1 MQIDYY
7 LSLNSPY
14 SYLGGPQLAAV
25 AEKHSAEV
33 CVKPIDL
40 SQVFPKTGGLPVTKR
55 APERQ
60 AYRLVELTRW
70 HKHLDM
76 PLNLHPSF
84 FPAAE
89 GLAARMVLA
98 AGDTADGGA
107 TALRLANAIGRAV
120 WAEERDI
127 ADSQTLISIAGD
139 AGLDGVSLQ
148 NAAAGAEIEQRY
160 QSYTEEALAA
170 GVFGVPTYKFN
181 GELFWGQDRI
191 AFLDSALAAA

>member
-14 SYLGGPQLAAV
+14 SYLGGPQLAAL
-25 AEKHSAEV
+25 AEKHGAEIR
-33 CVKPIDL
+33 VKPIDL
-40 SQVFPKTGGLPVTKR
+40 SQIFPKTGGLPVAKR

-60 AYRLVELTRW
+60 AYRLVELERW
-70 HKHLDM
+70 RKHLEM
-76 PLNLHPSF
+76 PLNLHPRF

-89 GLAARMVLA
+89 GLAAGMVLA
-98 AGDTADGGA
+98 AGEASEGGA
-107 TALRLANAIGRAV
+107 AALRLANAIGRAV

-127 ADSQTLISIAGD
+127 ADEETLKAIAGE
-139 AGLDGVSLQ
+139 AGLDGAALQ
-148 NAAAGAEIEQRY
+148 EAARATEMETRY
-160 QSYTEEALAA
+160 QTLSEEALAA

-191 AFLDSALAAA
+191 AFLDRALAAA

>member
-7 LSLNSPY
+7 LSLVSPY
-14 SYLGGPQLAAV
+14 SYMGGPQLAAI
-25 AEKHSAEV
+25 AEKHGAEV
-33 CVKPIDL
+33 NVKPIDL
-40 SQVFPKTGGLPVTKR
+40 SQVFPKTGGLPVAKR

-70 HKHLDM
+70 SKFLDM
-76 PLNLHPSF
+76 PLNLHPRF

-98 AGDTADGGA
+98 ADEQSGVTGS
-107 TALRLANAIGRAV
+107 ALRLANAIGRAV

-127 ADSQTLISIAGD
+127 ADSQTLVAIAGET
-139 AGLDGVSLQ
+139 GLDGAQLLE
-148 NAAAGAEIEQRY
+148 AAGGSNVENRHQALTQ
-160 QSYTEEALAA
+160 EALEA

-181 GELFWGQDRI
+181 EELFWGQDRI
-191 AFLDSALAAA
+191 AFLDRAMAGT